1 MTDPKPV
8 VVVTREVPGDP
19 IAIDGADVVTGPLD
33 APTRADT
40 LERIRGAS
48 VVITMFTDEVDT
60 EFLDA
65 AGDRLRG
72 VCNFAVGYNN
82 IDLDACKERGIVV
95 TNTPDAVTEG
105 TANMAIGLLLAVA
118 RRIVDGDRF
127 ARSGEWVKRAPLAM
141 GEMLGLGLAGR
152 TIHIVGAGRIGYAT
166 ALRARAFGMGVIY
179 TSRRRKLAFEG
190 APLCGRWV
198 ALDSGLREADVVS
211 LHTPLTGETRY
222 LLNADR
228 LAMLKPDAIVINTSR
243 GPVVDEAALVEVLR
257 DKKIWG
263 AGLDVFED
271 EPKVH
276 PGLVGLDNV
285 VMMPHVGSGEIRWR
299 NEMTRMCE
307 ASARAILAG
316 EEPEHRVM

>member
-1 MTDPKPV
+1 
-8 VVVTREVPGDP
+8 
-19 IAIDGADVVTGPLD
+19 
-33 APTRADT
+33 
-40 LERIRGAS
+40 
-48 VVITMFTDEVDT
+48 MFTDEVDAA
-60 EFLDA
+60 FLDA
-65 AGDRLRG
+65 AGQQLRG
-72 VCNFAVGYNN
+72 ICNFAVGYNN
-82 IDLDACKERGIVV
+82 IDLNACKEHGIVV

-105 TANMAIGLLLAVA
+105 TANMAMGLLLAVA
-118 RRIVDGDRF
+118 RRIVEGDRF
-127 ARSGEWVKRAPLAM
+127 ARSGEWGKRAPLGM

-190 APLCGRWV
+190 APRCGRWGELEEGV
-198 ALDSGLREADVVS
+198 RQADVVS
-211 LHTPLTGETRY
+211 MHTPLTDETRH

-228 LAMLKPDAIVINTSR
+228 LAMLKPDAMVINTSR
-243 GPVVDEAALVEVLR
+243 GPVVDEAALAEVLR
-257 DKKIWG
+257 EKRIWG
-263 AGLDVFED
+263 AGLDVFEE

-276 PGLVGLDNV
+276 LGLGELDNV

-316 EEPEHRVM
+316 EEPEHRVV